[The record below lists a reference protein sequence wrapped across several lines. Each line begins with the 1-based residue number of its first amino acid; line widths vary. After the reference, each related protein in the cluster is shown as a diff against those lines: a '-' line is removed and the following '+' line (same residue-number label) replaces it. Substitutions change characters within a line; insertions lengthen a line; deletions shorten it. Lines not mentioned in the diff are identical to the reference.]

1 MTRPEMAVTSSLPG
15 TKALIKTAKYGIR
28 FLELTEHKSL
38 SEKALA
44 VTGNRKYLLPPG
56 SQSQTSDY
64 YTICFLEHSVV
75 RARCLE
81 MRRFRVTET
90 QALSDQSEKASRLTG
105 TIFIPGMA
113 ANWFQQEAMVR
124 HGQSDV
130 RNRPGSGLRNQGL
143 VCWEITVKSRK
154 TEVARFLLKGRSKRE
169 RNSQQSCK
177 L

>member
-1 MTRPEMAVTSSLPG
+1 MTPV
-15 TKALIKTAKYGIR
+15 IKTVC
-28 FLELTEHKSL
+28 S
-38 SEKALA
+38 
-44 VTGNRKYLLPPG
+44 
-56 SQSQTSDY
+56 
-64 YTICFLEHSVV
+64 
-75 RARCLE
+75 LE